1 MQIVN
6 VVEIINGNLSSIES
20 FPISIL
26 EEKYQVEN
34 AEKLFIKKVRENSTQ
49 LDIEDEELL
58 DDAYWSDNSGYEVM
72 ISWSEVNL

>member
-20 FPISIL
+20 FPIL
-26 EEKYQVEN
+26 EEKDQVEK
-34 AEKLFIKKVRENSTQ
+34 AETLFIKKVRENSTQ